1 MPMSEQP
8 PIPDLK
14 PVRPIDYATPGP
26 VAPHGIRCRI
36 RRWYRERVTRENVI
50 SNLKTLAW
58 VIPLTFLIWIY
69 AEREQIT
76 TWPGEPVPFDLVSVD
91 PNRIVSLV
99 DRKQDMNLIV
109 DLQGPQARVQEV
121 LDKIR
126 GGTSES
132 PHGLRLEVNPSLSP
146 QKEHEINAVELLRR
160 QKIFSDYGISVL
172 RCQPAWLLVQIDPIV
187 ERDARIVP
195 PPSVTNID
203 PSSSF
208 DPQVVRVRGP
218 KSKLD
223 EAAQQNGK
231 QLVVY
236 AEISQDV
243 QKSPGHHD
251 LSNISVEWPPSL
263 QDDRVSIVGSP
274 AIKASLDVR
283 PADVT
288 GKIDSMPVLLKMP
301 QAVVE
306 NIQSGRLNV
315 DFSVFHPSL
324 SNIHVVGP
332 KEIIDQINNPDFAK
346 RPTAS
351 IEVTPDDLGE
361 VRQKVVNYDL
371 PPGVSVAKEDQ
382 NRTVDFRLVSHATR
396 E

>member
-1 MPMSEQP
+1 MSEQP

-14 PVRPIDYATPGP
+14 PVRPIDYA
-26 VAPHGIRCRI
+26 APEPAAHHGIRYRA
-36 RRWYRERVTRENVI
+36 RRWYRDRVTRENII

-58 VIPLTFLIWIY
+58 VIPLTFLIWVY

-76 TWPGEPVPFDLVSVD
+76 TKPGEPVPFELVSLD

-99 DRKQDMNLIV
+99 DPKQDKNLIV
-109 DLQGPQARVQEV
+109 DLQGPQARVDEA
-121 LDKIR
+121 LERIR
-126 GGTSES
+126 GGQNGT
-132 PHGLRLEVNPSLSP
+132 PNGIRLEVNSSLTP
-146 QKEHEINAVELLRR
+146 NKEHEINALELLRQ
-160 QKIFSDYGISVL
+160 QKIFSDYGVSVV
-172 RCQPAWLLVQIDPIV
+172 RCQPAWLLVRIDPIV

-195 PPSVTNID
+195 PPDVTNIE

-208 DPQVVRVRGP
+208 DPPVVRVRGP

-223 EAAQQNGK
+223 DAAQQNGK

-236 AEISQDV
+236 AEIPQDV
-243 QKSPGHHD
+243 QKSAGHHE
-251 LSNISVEWPPSL
+251 LSNVAVEWPANL
-263 QDDRVSIVGSP
+263 QDDRVSIVGTP
-274 AIKASLDVR
+274 AIKATLDVR

-288 GKIDSMPVLLKMP
+288 GKIDSMPVVLEMP
-301 QAVVE
+301 NAVID
-306 NIQSGRLNV
+306 NIQSGKWKVHFQTYLTNV
-315 DFSVFHPSL
+315 
-324 SNIHVVGP
+324 HVVGP

-361 VRQKVVNYDL
+361 ARQKQVKYDL
-371 PPGVSVAKEDQ
+371 PKGVSVAKEDQ
-382 NRTVDFRLVSHATR
+382 NRAVDFRLSSGTAA